1 LRSQRTLKAPVSW
14 RGTGLHSGKEITVV
28 ARPAEPDTGVVFV
41 RTDLPHRPRIALRR
55 EAAVRRDRQS
65 TVTDGKTEV
74 GTIEHFAA
82 GLFVLGVDNLTVEID
97 GDELPGLDGSAASF
111 AEALRDVG
119 KAELKA
125 PRKKLVLD
133 RPVAISEGD
142 GVITA
147 FPHPGGLKVSY
158 TLDHGAGAPLKP
170 QFYSCEVTEES
181 FFRDVAPAR
190 TFVMEAEAR
199 KLQEMGF
206 GKGANVKNTLVI
218 GENGPIDNAYLFPEE
233 PARHKVL
240 DLLGDLTMLG
250 ADLEA
255 HVVAVKTGHKANLA
269 LVNALAERL
278 AEQEAAGQ
286 AGVDTSLDVKEIMK
300 IIPHRY
306 PFLFVD
312 RVLSLEGYQRAV
324 GVKNVSINEP
334 YFQGHWPGQ
343 PILPGVVQVE
353 ALAQLAG
360 VLLLRR
366 LLNTQKVA
374 VLLAIDKIKF
384 RRAVKPGDQLRLECE
399 TLSIRASSAKVLGRA
414 SVADDLTC
422 EAVMKFMLM
431 DA

>member
-1 LRSQRTLKAPVSW
+1 MRNQRTLKSPVAW
-14 RGTGLHSGKEITVV
+14 RGAGLHSGREINVV
-28 ARPAEPDTGVVFV
+28 AKPGEPDTGIVFV
-41 RTDLPHRPRIALRR
+41 RTDLPNRPRIPLRR
-55 EAAVRRDRQS
+55 EAAIRRDRQS
-65 TVTDGKTEV
+65 TVGDGRVEV

-82 GLFVLGVDNLTVEID
+82 GLFVLGLDNLVVEID
-97 GDELPGLDGSAASF
+97 GEELPGLDGSAANY
-111 AEALRDVG
+111 AEALRDAGRVDQ
-119 KAELKA
+119 KSL
-125 PRKKLVLD
+125 RRTLVLD
-133 RPVAISEGD
+133 RPVAVAEGD

-147 FPHPGGLKVSY
+147 FPHAAGLKISY

-170 QFYSCEVTEES
+170 QFFSLDVTEES
-181 FFRDVAPAR
+181 FFREVAPAR

-206 GKGANVKNTLVI
+206 GKGANTKNTLVI
-218 GENGPIDNAYLFPEE
+218 GEAGPIENAYAFPEE

-250 ADLEA
+250 ADLCA

-269 LVNALAERL
+269 LVNQLAERL
-278 AEQEAAGQ
+278 REMEAAGT
-286 AGVDTSLDVKEIMK
+286 AGADTSLDVKEIMK

-324 GVKNVSINEP
+324 GIKNVSINEP
-334 YFQGHWPGQ
+334 YFAGHWPGQ

-366 LLNTQKVA
+366 LSNTQKVA
-374 VLLAIDKIKF
+374 VMLAIDKIKF

-414 SVADDLTC
+414 SVANDLTC